1 VLKGQGVNDATEIMR
16 DILIVQLGVADVKQ
30 EVIRSIARCNMARVN
45 RIVKQLKK
53 AKKAKGD

>member
-1 VLKGQGVNDATEIMR
+1 MR